1 MTWTR
6 LQIGDTV
13 LKTTKAM
20 TLAKTHRS
28 LVEIAKDSLA
38 VGIEA
43 GDKHEGYVFHGHG
56 KMLLDTIIETEEGAL
71 GSSVEKE
78 TNDLF
83 LMLGDTS
90 QLQPY
95 LISATSDDLL
105 KMGHKD
111 RQEFQTEAQVIINQF
126 AEETDAKGFHCFGRF
141 DGTEFAFPRGSGK
154 FDVLLTEK
162 SKLVYR
168 AASVLFVSDLNN
180 VVLKN
185 GELIAVSGQGRSCIV
200 NTKCLRH

>member
-6 LQIGDTV
+6 LQIGSMV
-13 LKTTKAM
+13 LKTTEAM

-43 GDKHEGYVFHGHG
+43 GGRHEGYVFHGHG
-56 KMLLDTIIETEEGAL
+56 KMLLDMIIETEEGAL

-78 TNDLF
+78 TNDLY

-90 QLQPY
+90 QLQSC
-95 LISATSDDLL
+95 LISATNDDLL

-111 RQEFQTEAQVIINQF
+111 RQEFQTKARVIVNQF
-126 AEETDAKGFHCFGRF
+126 AGETGVEGFQCSGRF
-141 DGTEFAFPRGSGK
+141 DGIEFAFPRGSGK
-154 FDVLLTEK
+154 FDVLLAEK

-168 AASVLFVSDLNN
+168 ASSVLFVSDLNDA
-180 VVLKN
+180 VLKN

-200 NTKCLRH
+200 NTKCFRH